1 MSTGSSTTPS
11 TTPSFIAK
19 KTRIEFHQWCL
30 VRLPS
35 EGIKLI
41 EVRPQGIVKLGK
53 FGTFAADQIVGFPFG
68 QSFEIL
74 DDNNVRPIAGSL
86 VDAVED
92 DKAVADDQ
100 EAEDDLT
107 MTEKINYLK
116 QLAVESSETNK
127 NLVDIGNAT
136 QELTHEEIEALKK
149 TVNGAN
155 VGEAIIDK
163 LIKSHINF
171 SHKTKQ
177 SQEKYLRRKQQ
188 KFLRRFT
195 VDRLGA
201 SELLQ
206 HFLAKEPTKVLDM
219 SEESLG
225 MLLALGNIQ
234 PGGRYL
240 VIDETGGVVVNA
252 LLERMR
258 GHGEMLVVHENEHP
272 SHSALRY
279 SNYTE
284 QVLKRMV
291 KTINLLQFFEPQEET
306 VEWNDLP
313 EEEIKEMKSGKR
325 QHYYRRKDNAKV
337 INEAIDNATRG
348 NFDALIIAST
358 LYTPTLV
365 KKMIPSL
372 AGSRPVVV
380 YSQFK
385 EPLLDTQV
393 ESMNNLE
400 LLAPTIYETRCRPYQ
415 TIQGRL
421 HPLMTMKGGGGYL
434 FSALKVFPI
443 ENGVQAVGRGIK
455 KRKLEESN
463 DNSMVE

>member
-1 MSTGSSTTPS
+1 M
-11 TTPSFIAK
+11 SFIEK
-19 KTRIEFHQWCL
+19 KTRVEYHQWCL

-53 FGTFAADQIVGFPFG
+53 FGTFAVDQIVGFPFG

-74 DDNNVRPIAGSL
+74 DDNNVRPISGSL
-86 VDAVED
+86 VDSVED
-92 DKAVADDQ
+92 
-100 EAEDDLT
+100 EDRENSEEVGSTLK
-107 MTEKINYLK
+107 EKIDYLK
-116 QLAVESSETNK
+116 QMDIQSSETNR

-136 QELTHEEIEALKK
+136 QELTQEEIETLKK
-149 TVNGAN
+149 TANGAT

-163 LIKSHINF
+163 LIKSHVNF
-171 SHKTKQ
+171 AQKTKH

-201 SELLQ
+201 SELLE
-206 HFLAKEPTKVLDM
+206 HFIEKEPTRVLDM

-225 MLLALGNIQ
+225 LLLALGNIQ

-240 VIDETGGVVVNA
+240 VIDETGGVVVNS

-258 GHGEMLVVHENEHP
+258 GIGEMLVVHENEHP
-272 SHSALRY
+272 NHSALKY
-279 SNYTE
+279 SNYPE
-284 QVLKRMV
+284 DVLKRMV
-291 KTINLLQFFEPQEET
+291 KTINVLQFF
-306 VEWNDLP
+306 DP
-313 EEEIKEMKSGKR
+313 EEERVEWVNLPEDELREMKSSKK
-325 QHYYRRKDNAKV
+325 QHYYRRKENAQV
-337 INEAIDNATRG
+337 INEAIDNSLRG
-348 NFDALIIAST
+348 EFDALIIAST

-365 KKMIPSL
+365 KKMAPSL

-380 YSQFK
+380 YSQYK
-385 EPLLDTQV
+385 EPLVETQV
-393 ESMNNLE
+393 ESMQNFQ
-400 LLAPTIYETRCRPYQ
+400 LLAPTLHETRCRPYQ

-434 FSALKVFPI
+434 FSAIKVHPI
-443 ENGVQAVGRGIK
+443 ENGVQAVGRGMK
-455 KRKLEESN
+455 KRKIEDTKESMN
-463 DNSMVE
+463 D